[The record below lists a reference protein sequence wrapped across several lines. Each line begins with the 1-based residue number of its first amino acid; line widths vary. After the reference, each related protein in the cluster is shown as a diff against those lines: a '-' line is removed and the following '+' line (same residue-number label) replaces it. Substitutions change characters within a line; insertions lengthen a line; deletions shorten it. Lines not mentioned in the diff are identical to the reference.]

1 MPFKNSAL
9 RYNQIITA
17 HMRDFFGDLSYYA
30 SLRAIRIASTIGLI
44 YVWIFYIPDPK
55 KEMSA
60 LFSGAN
66 IVLSVSGILS
76 K

>member
-44 YVWIFYIPDPK
+44 YV
-55 KEMSA
+55 
-60 LFSGAN
+60 
-66 IVLSVSGILS
+66 
-76 K
+76 